1 MRCVIGKGRR
11 CLDAGRRCAVPEVPR
26 VGGNRSIVK
35 AGACIK
41 IALGCRAVESEE
53 RLRCR
58 VAQVTFACEDSEVRA
73 EDSRFATRLDAVGV
87 EDVAEIAADEQ
98 ARGSRLQPPHTVGGV
113 EVWIPVEVDVAG
125 DGIE

>member
-1 MRCVIGKGRR
+1 MGGIVGESRR
-11 CLDAGRRCAVPEVPR
+11 CLHSSCHRAVAEIPCIRRDRAVVE
-26 VGGNRSIVK
+26 
-35 AGACIK
+35 AGAGIE

-58 VAQVTFACEDSEVRA
+58 IAKVAFDGEDSEVRA

-98 ARGSRLQPPHTVGGV
+98 ARRS
-113 EVWIPVEVDVAG
+113 
-125 DGIE
+125 